1 MVDVAVVWAVDVVV
15 TVETAVAVV
24 AVATDLLVSPAL
36 PPPSDLF
43 SPYESIIT

>member
-1 MVDVAVVWAVDVVV
+1 MVAVAVVWAVDVVV

-36 PPPSDLF
+36 PPPSDYLLP
-43 SPYESIIT
+43 SESIIT